1 LTVIFLS
8 PLAYSGQLPYLGQL
22 PYPGELAAL
31 AAALLWAVSSV
42 VYADLGDRLSAT
54 WLNFLKGLVAI
65 GLVAVTVLI
74 LGLPWVALPIGPLL
88 ALLASGIFGIG
99 IGDTC
104 YFKSINALGPRRAL
118 VIESLAPPLAAILA
132 FLAFGETLAPSQLI
146 GIALTIGGVAWV
158 VSEQQGRTT
167 TDPQWLS
174 GISYGITA
182 ALCQAIGVTLSRWV
196 LLHTA
201 IDPLWATLLRLLIG
215 CTVLGL
221 SLAIRNRRLDSPR
234 PILTRRTIGI
244 IAIASFFST
253 YLGIWLQQL
262 SLKYTAV
269 GISQTLTSTSQLF
282 MVPIAILRRE
292 PLTRRSILGAA
303 IAMAGIVLLFL

>member
-1 LTVIFLS
+1 LTVN
-8 PLAYSGQLPYLGQL
+8 YLGL
-22 PYPGELAAL
+22 LAYPGELAAL
-31 AAALLWAVSSV
+31 AAALLWAISSL
-42 VYADLGDRLSAT
+42 VYADLGDRLGAT

-65 GLVAVTVLI
+65 GLVALTLLL
-74 LGLPWVALPIGPLL
+74 LGLPWVALPISPLL
-88 ALLASGIFGIG
+88 ALLASGIIGIG

-132 FLAFGETLAPSQLI
+132 FLAFGETLSGLQLL

-158 VSEQQGRTT
+158 VSEQQGHAAATV
-167 TDPQWLS
+167 DPQWRSRSVANAVL
-174 GISYGITA
+174 GIGYGLTA

-196 LLHTA
+196 LLQTA

-221 SLAIRNRRLDSPR
+221 GLVLRDRHPNQPR
-234 PILTRRTIGI
+234 PILTRRTMIT

-292 PLTRRSILGAA
+292 HLTIRSILGAA
-303 IAMAGIVLLFL
+303 IAMAGIMLLFL

>member
-1 LTVIFLS
+1 LDVNWLNRGMTI
-8 PLAYSGQLPYLGQL
+8 A
-22 PYPGELAAL
+22 YPGELAAL

-65 GLVAVTVLI
+65 GLVAVTVLL
-74 LGLPWVALPIGPLL
+74 LGLPWVALPIGPLV
-88 ALLASGIFGIG
+88 ALLASGILGIG

-132 FLAFGETLAPSQLI
+132 FLAFGETLAAAQLL

-158 VSEQQGRTT
+158 VSERQGPAASTL
-167 TDPQWLS
+167 DPQWRS

-201 IDPLWATLLRLLIG
+201 IDPLWATLVRLLIG
-215 CTVLGL
+215 CTVLGF

-292 PLTRRSILGAA
+292 SLTRRSILGAA

>member
-1 LTVIFLS
+1 MTI
-8 PLAYSGQLPYLGQL
+8 

-31 AAALLWAVSSV
+31 AAALLWALSSV
-42 VYADLGDRLSAT
+42 VYAGLGDRLGAT

-65 GLVAVTVLI
+65 GLVAATLVALR
-74 LGLPWVALPIGPLL
+74 LPWVTMPIGPSL

-132 FLAFGETLAPSQLI
+132 FLAFGETLGASQLL
-146 GIALTIGGVAWV
+146 GIALTIGGVSWV
-158 VSEQQGRTT
+158 VSERQASAPFDSPDRS
-167 TDPQWLS
+167 PQWRS
-174 GISYGITA
+174 GIGYGIIA
-182 ALCQAIGVTLSRWV
+182 AFCQAIGVTLSRWV
-196 LLHTA
+196 LIHTA

-221 SLAIRNRRLDSPR
+221 GLALRDRRPTPPR
-234 PILTRRTIGI
+234 PILTRRILGI

-292 PLTRRSILGAA
+292 HLTIRSILGAA
-303 IAMAGIVLLFL
+303 IAMAGIMLLFL

>member
-1 LTVIFLS
+1 MTI
-8 PLAYSGQLPYLGQL
+8 A
-22 PYPGELAAL
+22 YPGELAAL
-31 AAALLWAVSSV
+31 AAALLWALSSLI
-42 VYADLGDRLSAT
+42 YAGLGDRLGAT
-54 WLNFLKGLVAI
+54 WLNFLKGIVAI
-65 GLVAVTVLI
+65 GLVAMTI
-74 LGLPWVALPIGPLL
+74 LLLRLPWVALPIGPLL
-88 ALLASGIFGIG
+88 ALLASGILGIG
-99 IGDTC
+99 IGDTF

-118 VIESLAPPLAAILA
+118 VIESLSPPLGAILA
-132 FLAFGETLAPSQLI
+132 WATFGETLSGSQLL
-146 GIALTIGGVAWV
+146 GIILTIGGVGWV
-158 VSEQQGRTT
+158 VSERQGTSFASL
-167 TDPQWLS
+167 DPQWRS

-196 LLHTA
+196 LIHTA

-215 CTVLGL
+215 CSVLGV
-221 SLAIRNRRLDSPR
+221 SLAIRDTAFATSRDHRPNTR
-234 PILTRRTIGI
+234 PILTRRILGI

-292 PLTRRSILGAA
+292 PLTRRSVLGAA

>member
-1 LTVIFLS
+1 LDVNWLNRGMTI
-8 PLAYSGQLPYLGQL
+8 A
-22 PYPGELAAL
+22 YPGELAAL

-42 VYADLGDRLSAT
+42 VYAGLGDRLSAT

-65 GLVAVTVLI
+65 GLVAVTVLL
-74 LGLPWVALPIGPLL
+74 LGLPWVPMPIGPLI
-88 ALLASGIFGIG
+88 ALLVSGILGIG

-132 FLAFGETLAPSQLI
+132 FLAFGETLAASQLI

-158 VSEQQGRTT
+158 VSEQQGSAASTL
-167 TDPQWLS
+167 DPQWLS

-182 ALCQAIGVTLSRWV
+182 ALCQALGVTLSRWV

-234 PILTRRTIGI
+234 PILTRRTLGI

-292 PLTRRSILGAA
+292 PLTRRSILGSG

>member
-1 LTVIFLS
+1 MTVNYLG
-8 PLAYSGQLPYLGQL
+8 PLA
-22 PYPGELAAL
+22 YPGELAAL
-31 AAALLWAVSSV
+31 AAALLWAISSL
-42 VYADLGDRLSAT
+42 VYASLGDRLGAT

-65 GLVAVTVLI
+65 ALVAVTL
-74 LGLPWVALPIGPLL
+74 LLFRLPWVALPISPLL
-88 ALLASGIFGIG
+88 ALLASGIIGIG

-132 FLAFGETLAPSQLI
+132 FLAFDETLSGLQLL

-158 VSEQQGRTT
+158 ISEQQGHAAATV
-167 TDPQWLS
+167 DPQWRL
-174 GISYGITA
+174 GIGYGLTA

-196 LLHTA
+196 LLQTA

-221 SLAIRNRRLDSPR
+221 GLVLRDRHPNQPR
-234 PILTRRTIGI
+234 PILTRRTMIT
-244 IAIASFFST
+244 IAIASFLST

-292 PLTRRSILGAA
+292 HLTIRSILGAA
-303 IAMAGIVLLFL
+303 IAMAGIMLLFL